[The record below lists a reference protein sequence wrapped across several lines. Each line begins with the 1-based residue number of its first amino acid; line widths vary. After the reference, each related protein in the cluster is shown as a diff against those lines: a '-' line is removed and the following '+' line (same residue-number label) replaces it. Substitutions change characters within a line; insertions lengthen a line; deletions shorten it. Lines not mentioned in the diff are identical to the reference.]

1 MSELIAFIGVGNMGN
16 PMAENLMK
24 AGRKVKV
31 FDVSK
36 EMIENVKSQLDAGA
50 NFADLAKEHSDCP
63 SGQRGGDLGLFGR
76 GAMVPTFD
84 EAAFKLELNEVSSV
98 IETEFGFHLI
108 IRTA

>member
-1 MSELIAFIGVGNMGN
+1 MSDQIQASHILISTTSHGSK
-16 PMAENLMK
+16 E
-24 AGRKVKV
+24 
-31 FDVSK
+31 DSK